1 MEAFKMYSKFLNLDE
16 DKQHRIINAAIKEFA
31 QKGFEKASTNEI
43 VKEAE
48 ISKGLLFHYF
58 KNKEGLFLYLY
69 DYFID
74 TLLDKFYAKLD
85 FDECDL
91 LEKYRQI
98 VLYKFDLLKK
108 HPDMFQ
114 FIKIAYEEEK
124 AEIKYELE
132 KRNKELIASSYA
144 KVFKNIDTS
153 KFKEGIDIK
162 RTIDIITWTM
172 EGFSHRNQEKTKH
185 IPLDQI
191 NWDDLLADL
200 DQFIHILKL
209 SFYK

>member
-1 MEAFKMYSKFLNLDE
+1 MYSKFFNLDE
-16 DKQHRIINAAIKEFA
+16 EKQHRIINAAIKEFA
-31 QKGFEKASTNEI
+31 QKGFDKASTNEI

-58 KNKEGLFLYLY
+58 NNKKGLFLFLY

-74 TLLDKFYAKLD
+74 TLLDEFYAKLD
-85 FDECDL
+85 IDECDL

-132 KRNKELIASSYA
+132 RRNKELLANSYA
-144 KVFKNIDTS
+144 KVFINIDTS

-172 EGFSHRNQEKTKH
+172 EGFSHQHQEKTKH
-185 IPLDQI
+185 IPLGQI
-191 NWDDLLADL
+191 NWDNLLADL

>member
-1 MEAFKMYSKFLNLDE
+1 MYSKFFNLDE
-16 DKQHRIINAAIKEFA
+16 EKQHRIINAAIKEFA
-31 QKGFEKASTNEI
+31 QNGFDKASTNEI

-58 KNKEGLFLYLY
+58 NNKKGLFLFLY

-74 TLLDKFYAKLD
+74 TLLDEFYAKLD
-85 FDECDL
+85 FEECDL

-132 KRNKELIASSYA
+132 RRNKVLIANSYA

-172 EGFSHRNQEKTKH
+172 EGFSHQHQEKTKH
-185 IPLDQI
+185 IPLEQI
-191 NWDDLLADL
+191 NWDELLADL